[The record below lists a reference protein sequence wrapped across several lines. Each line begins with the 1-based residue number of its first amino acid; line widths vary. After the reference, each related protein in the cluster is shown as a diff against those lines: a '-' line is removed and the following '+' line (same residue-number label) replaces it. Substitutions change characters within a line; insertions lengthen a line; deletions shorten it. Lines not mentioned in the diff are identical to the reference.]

1 MHSALKIKTNLVF
14 YLYSGMTATKFYHFP
29 KSGTFYRLETQEKA
43 IMASKEDGFVW
54 FNFYKPT
61 RNDLNTLVESVGI
74 HPLSVEDC
82 FDAQQVPK
90 IEHFTNNTFI
100 IFNSFTI
107 INKDLFVDEVDIFV
121 GKNFLITVSGINSD
135 ERQPLNDLSGVLE
148 TGKMNIKGGP
158 DYLMH
163 KILDYIVDEKYK
175 AFDVLEDE
183 LEGAEE
189 LLLNEVEKF
198 QPVQLLEI
206 RRKLLNL
213 RKSLFHEREI
223 LTKIIRLDSPFITQ
237 KVIFQYRDIYDHLT
251 KFFEMAEIFREI
263 ETSLMELYS
272 SLLNNYMTRM
282 SNATNISVRRLTL
295 IATIFMPLTLI
306 ASIGGMSEWTMITG
320 QENWKLSYPLF
331 ILGLMVIGIATFF
344 FIRRMGKRPPRF

>member
-1 MHSALKIKTNLVF
+1 
-14 YLYSGMTATKFYHFP
+14 MTATKFYHFP
-29 KSGTFYRLETQEKA
+29 KSGTFYGLQTLGEA

-54 FNFYKPT
+54 FNFYNPT
-61 RNDLNTLVESVGI
+61 RNELNMLVESLGI

-90 IEHFTNNTFI
+90 IEHFINNTFI

-107 INKDLFVDEVDIFV
+107 VNRELYVDEIDIFI
-121 GKNFLITVSGINSD
+121 GKDFLITVSGINSAD
-135 ERQPLNDLSGVLE
+135 RQPLNDLAGVLE

-198 QPVQLLEI
+198 RPVQLLEI
-206 RRKLLNL
+206 RRELLSL

-237 KVIFQYRDIYDHLT
+237 KVIVQYRDIYDHLT
-251 KFFEMAEIFREI
+251 KFFETAETFREI

-272 SLLNNYMTRM
+272 SLLNNYMTKM

-320 QENWKLSYPLF
+320 QENWKLTYPLF
-331 ILGLMVIGIATFF
+331 IFGMMIIGIATFF
-344 FIRRMGKRPPRF
+344 FIKRMEKRPPKF

>member
-1 MHSALKIKTNLVF
+1 MSVTRF
-14 YLYSGMTATKFYHFP
+14 FHFP
-29 KSGTFYRLETQEKA
+29 KSGAFYTLPTLGEA

-54 FNFYKPT
+54 FNFYKPS
-61 RNDLNTLVESVGI
+61 RADLNLLVESIGI

-82 FDAQQVPK
+82 FDEQQVPK

-100 IFNSFTI
+100 IFNSFSYL
-107 INKDLFVDEVDIFV
+107 KRELFVDEVDLFL
-121 GKNFLITVSGINSD
+121 GKNFLITVSGINSE
-135 ERQPLNDLSGVLE
+135 ERRPLNDLSGVLE
-148 TGKMNIKGGP
+148 TGKMNVRGGP

-175 AFDVLEDE
+175 AFDMLEDE
-183 LEGAEE
+183 LEEAEE
-189 LLLNEVEKF
+189 VLINEVENF

-223 LTKIIRLDSPFITQ
+223 LTKITRMDSPFISQ
-237 KVIFQYRDIYDHLT
+237 KAIVQYRDIYDHVA
-251 KFFEMAEIFREI
+251 KFFEMAEAFREI

-272 SLLNNYMTRM
+272 SLLNNYMTKM
-282 SNATNISVRRLTL
+282 SNATNVSVRRLTL
-295 IATIFMPLTLI
+295 IATIFMPLTLL

-320 QENWKLSYPLF
+320 QENWRVAYPLF
-331 ILGLMVIGIATFF
+331 ILGMMVIGIATFF
-344 FIRRMGKRPPRF
+344 VIKRMEKRPPRF

>member
-1 MHSALKIKTNLVF
+1 MSATR
-14 YLYSGMTATKFYHFP
+14 FYHFP
-29 KSGTFYRLETQEKA
+29 KSGTFYGLATLGEA
-43 IMASKEDGFVW
+43 IMASKGEGFVW

-61 RNDLNTLVESVGI
+61 RNDLNLLVESIGI

-82 FDAQQVPK
+82 FDEKQVPK
-90 IEHFTNNTFI
+90 IEHFTNNTFV

-107 INKDLFVDEVDIFV
+107 MNKDLFVDEIDLFI
-121 GKNFLITVSGINSD
+121 GKNFVITVSGHNSD
-135 ERQPLNDLSGVLE
+135 ERQPLNDLTGVLE

-163 KILDYIVDEKYK
+163 KILDYIVDEKYR
-175 AFDVLEDE
+175 AFDVLEDD
-183 LEGAEE
+183 LEAAEE
-189 LLLNEVEKF
+189 ILLNQVENF

-206 RRKLLNL
+206 RRKLLSL

-223 LTKIIRLDSPFITQ
+223 MTKIIRMDSPFISQ
-237 KVIFQYRDIYDHLT
+237 KVIVQYRDIYDHLA
-251 KFFEMAEIFREI
+251 KFFEMAEAFREI

-272 SLLNNYMTRM
+272 SLLNNYMTKM

-320 QENWKLSYPLF
+320 QENWKLAYPLF
-331 ILGLMVIGIATFF
+331 ILGMMVIGIATFF
-344 FIRRMGKRPPRF
+344 VIKRMEKRPPRF

>member
-1 MHSALKIKTNLVF
+1 MSATR
-14 YLYSGMTATKFYHFP
+14 FYHFP
-29 KSGTFYRLETQEKA
+29 KSGTFYGLATLGEA
-43 IMASKEDGFVW
+43 IMASKGEGFVW

-61 RNDLNTLVESVGI
+61 RNDLNLLVESIGI

-82 FDAQQVPK
+82 FDEKQVPK
-90 IEHFTNNTFI
+90 IEHFTNNTFV

-107 INKDLFVDEVDIFV
+107 VNKDLFVDEIDLFI
-121 GKNFLITVSGINSD
+121 GKNFLITVSGHNSD
-135 ERQPLNDLSGVLE
+135 ERQPLNDLTGVLE

-163 KILDYIVDEKYK
+163 KILDYIVDEKYR
-175 AFDVLEDE
+175 AFDVLEDD
-183 LEGAEE
+183 LEAAEE
-189 LLLNEVEKF
+189 ILLNQVENF

-206 RRKLLNL
+206 RRKLLSL

-223 LTKIIRLDSPFITQ
+223 MTKIIRMDSPFISQ
-237 KVIFQYRDIYDHLT
+237 KVIVQYRDIYDHLA
-251 KFFEMAEIFREI
+251 KFFEMAEAFREI

-272 SLLNNYMTRM
+272 SLLNNYMTKM

-320 QENWKLSYPLF
+320 QENWKLAYPLF
-331 ILGLMVIGIATFF
+331 ILGMMVIGIATFF
-344 FIRRMGKRPPRF
+344 VIKRMEKRPPRF